1 MELESE
7 EASRGSWHAWA
18 RDRGPTVGKGNV
30 TGQAGQ
36 MVIAGMGGT
45 HYWTGLLCCTRDS
58 GQP

>member
-45 HYWTGLLCCTRDS
+45 HYWTGLLCCT
-58 GQP
+58 